1 MNALL
6 EKSPGS
12 FAVPLDLQNEAS
24 ITEAVKVVAAARKNP
39 ASGAREEH
47 LELLESACGPP
58 LYVNSGSGGTAR
70 TQALLL
76 LAAVQGGAGAGGE
89 GPGAGAEDPAS
100 KRGKTRGRGKGRGK
114 GKSGTADKGKSKGA
128 DNEDRPMVTDRQIK
142 SHDLA
147 VLKVREE
154 RALLERLGP
163 LHSADL
169 GLGMGHAGGS
179 FGNLNDLWAFNPAQS
194 DWTKFESTNG
204 TTPPEARS
212 FHRAAATNDKV
223 YIFGGCG
230 SDGRLADLHEYDLNA
245 LKWRQLPSPPEHVAG
260 RGGATFEASSD
271 GRSLLMVAGFAGHE
285 TNDILKFDLATEE
298 WEVIPSGW
306 LRPRSVC
313 ASMSFQ
319 HPSGPC
325 VLIFGGEVEPSNQ
338 GHEGAGGFASDL
350 ISVDPTNGTPMH
362 LTIEPPPKSLRKEGS
377 SFLPSAAAAEDA
389 GDGEDPL
396 EASSSSRG
404 KGDASFLPSASAA
417 DALSRAARALSP
429 APWNRAL
436 SRAQIFKSAVGL
448 RS

>member
-1 MNALL
+1 MSTRRLSAAWSRLSSLKNAPVARSSHGLSAINGKAYL
-6 EKSPGS
+6 FGGEAKARHAIDASVHCLDYKQGEWKSM
-12 FAVPLDLQNEAS
+12 
-24 ITEAVKVVAAARKNP
+24 VAAGDSPTPR
-39 ASGAREEH
+39 
-47 LELLESACGPP
+47 
-58 LYVNSGSGGTAR
+58 V
-70 TQALLL
+70 
-76 LAAVQGGAGAGGE
+76 
-89 GPGAGAEDPAS
+89 
-100 KRGKTRGRGKGRGK
+100 
-114 GKSGTADKGKSKGA
+114 
-128 DNEDRPMVTDRQIK
+128 
-142 SHDLA
+142 
-147 VLKVREE
+147 
-154 RALLERLGP
+154 
-163 LHSADL
+163 
-169 GLGMGHAGGS
+169 GHAQCSARDHMFVFGGRTDVDMGE
-179 FGNLNDLWAFNPAQS
+179 GNLNDLWAFNPAKS

-389 GDGEDPL
+389 GDGEDPP

-417 DALSRAARALSP
+417 DEFGTSPMARGWGAATAISPTEGIMFGGLTGDDKAPVRLDDCWLLRVAEPMAYSRM
-429 APWNRAL
+429 
-436 SRAQIFKSAVGL
+436 V
-448 RS
+448 